1 MRPNKA
7 HINIV
12 KTNQVAVFPQGY
24 IHYEVN
30 NDCKEAIFISALDHE
45 DPGLFENI
53 ILNSCNSYI
62 TKMIGTV
69 TISLRAFDLPDYV
82 LENAYNLSPSE
93 VKKMRRNNLPAN
105 PTSGTKECRE
115 RCRRNR
121 RSETRKKRN
130 SCRRITNSIYL
141 AIILILLQRCFIFNI
156 FINLI
161 VSF

>member
-62 TKMIGTV
+62 TKMLGTV
-69 TISLRAFDLPDYV
+69 TISLREYDLPDYV
-82 LENAYNLSPSE
+82 LENAYNFSTDE
-93 VKKMRRNNLPAN
+93 VKRMRNKLPLN
-105 PTSGTKECRE
+105 PTLGTTECRK
-115 RCRRNR
+115 RCGLKNR
-121 RSETRKKRN
+121 TDTSKKRNSN
-130 SCRRITNSIYL
+130 SCRRITNSIHF
-141 AIILILLQRCFIFNI
+141 AISILMLQRIIYILI
-156 FINLI
+156 
-161 VSF
+161 